1 MSSSFRPQRTPVFRA
16 GLSLALLSVSLAAC
30 SFASEVLWPSSAPPA
45 AAPPPQQGAAS
56 ATTRVEI
63 PPSPAERAATT
74 PPAPVAPS
82 VPATAVGQRATQLQ
96 SESQRLSGQ
105 VQQHGAS
112 LQELR
117 SQNADAATR
126 FQNLVAQISARLQ
139 VGTTP
144 GNPILQAQWTQAQAE
159 LDRFAANIGSMS
171 QLSNAV
177 AGDASLGS
185 FLLENIRNAYAL
197 TGAVEEDHRR
207 LAMVEDDV
215 NRTLV
220 TVDRMRSELSEDIG
234 RQSAYVSRE
243 RGSMTALAASI
254 RTGEFYGPGLA
265 SRSFGP
271 APAAAGGSPTASGQ
285 AARRPL
291 VVIRFDRANP
301 GYEQSLYA
309 AVNRALEVRPQATFE
324 VVGVAAS
331 RASQGEAAIAST
343 TARRQAEQVS
353 RSLVDMGLP
362 AQRVRLSQT
371 SGAGLDANEVHVF
384 VR

>member
-1 MSSSFRPQRTPVFRA
+1 LASIPIRPQRKPVFRA
-16 GLSLALLSVSLAAC
+16 ALSLALLAVTLGAC
-30 SFASEVLWPSSAPPA
+30 SFANEVLWPSTAPPA
-45 AAPPPQQGAAS
+45 AAPAPQQGAAS

-63 PPSPAERAATT
+63 PPSPAERAATA
-74 PPAPVAPS
+74 PAPQPAPA

-96 SESQRLSGQ
+96 AEAQRLASQ

-117 SQNADAATR
+117 GQNADAATR
-126 FQNLVAQISARLQ
+126 FQTLVGQISARLQ

-177 AGDASLGS
+177 AGDASLGG
-185 FLLENIRNAYAL
+185 FLLENIRNAYSL
-197 TGAVEEDHRR
+197 SGAVEEDHRR
-207 LAMVEDDV
+207 LAAVEDDV

-220 TVDRMRSELSEDIG
+220 TVERMRSELSEDIS

-243 RGSMTALAASI
+243 RGNMTALAASI

-265 SRSFGP
+265 SRSFAP
-271 APAAAGGSPTASGQ
+271 APVASAPAGSP

-301 GYEQSLYA
+301 GYEQLLYA
-309 AVNRALEVRPQATFE
+309 AVNRALEVRPQATFD
-324 VVGVAAS
+324 VVGVAAA
-331 RASQGEAAIAST
+331 RGSQGEVAIAT
-343 TARRQAEQVS
+343 TAARRQAEQVQ

-362 AQRVRLSQT
+362 AQRVRLSAT
-371 SGAGLDANEVHVF
+371 SGANLEANEVHVF